1 MKPQLFA
8 MTLAS
13 LGVMAI
19 PDTDVQECQE
29 ERMKP
34 WKGDIFTFESPTSNQ
49 TCDSVTI
56 TFPDGDPSKMFRT
69 NISGN
74 IGPCAKPEQ
83 VIALPSDISGLM
95 RLDWQCADRL
105 PSPCRIIT
113 VKDESRPGLGSNAT
127 ASFASQYFPYHNDPI
142 HGCAI
147 EQSAIEQSAVVRRV
161 VRRIVRRIS
170 VRISVRDDG
179 SPAKVDIQQFCS
191 TRGRLSFRLYLYSK
205 LVL

>member
-1 MKPQLFA
+1 MKRKQAAGFGDI
-8 MTLAS
+8 AS
-13 LGVMAI
+13 DSSIKMA
-19 PDTDVQECQE
+19 ECQE
-29 ERMKP
+29 ERTKP

-74 IGPCAKPEQ
+74 TGPCAKPEQ

-127 ASFASQYFPYHNDPI
+127 ASFAYFPYHNDPI

-147 EQSAIEQSAVVRRV
+147 EQSAIEQSAVVRR
-161 VRRIVRRIS
+161 S
-170 VRISVRDDG
+170 SAG
-179 SPAKVDIQQFCS
+179 SSAASASATTAAPPKS
-191 TRGRLSFRLYLYSK
+191 TSNSSAQPEGASPS
-205 LVL
+205 